1 MMRIYSP
8 ISLLLLY
15 STASWAE
22 LPVSFTS
29 VPTINNIA
37 IGQQQTLN
45 YVIHNN
51 VVRRSLPIRSIQIIN
66 DGDTQSSSVTQST
79 TTCGNSLPPNGS
91 CEISVTIQ
99 NATGNI
105 NRRLSINYGGRS
117 PLTSPIKLKVSKA
130 KYSVFVYIIG
140 ADLQSKHQLATFN
153 IDQMKKVGSTENINV
168 VLQTGGANSPGYL
181 TVKRQIVYPGSLFEL
196 ADLGSVPMAAP
207 NTIQDFL
214 EWGIANYPAERY
226 ITIFWNHGGGPNGGF
241 GGDENNPP
249 QAIAINNLASVIN
262 NVRATTGNLF
272 EIIGFDAC
280 LMGSAETA
288 AGFAS
293 NMHYFIG
300 SEDLEPGKGWQYDTF
315 LSYLN
320 AYPNAS
326 GNEIGRV
333 IIDGYTQQNEGEA
346 TTLSLI
352 DASQLSNLNMAM
364 TNFATA
370 LSPYT
375 TTTTDWKLIAKSRFK
390 AADYSTSVWDNR
402 STDLVDLVEFAQ
414 RISNQFPADINLSA
428 ASQAVVSAVNQAV
441 LYYKN
446 SFDRADSFGLT
457 VYFPSILAQYETQ
470 YPQVTAING
479 VNFFSQLYVN
489 LVGNYHTF
497 YQNNISSL
505 VAILSN
511 LAFDGTNYT
520 ATLSNDY
527 NELYAAV
534 GNESCTNLL
543 DANNNPLPANPCYS
557 SIQYQ
562 GIAATQAGTDWNISF
577 PKTPYL
583 NSWPLLNGL
592 PVLFI
597 PDDAT
602 PSNPGETNFLIPVTQ
617 IQEGSTTDG
626 YLNVLL
632 NQQNQ
637 FQVVGFQS
645 GIGSSNTAA
654 KIIPL
659 SPDSSFRIRSY
670 AQVNSVWRLTQTT
683 ETVNYPFTVSFG
695 GVSSDLNAF
704 RFLAGDITGALIIS
718 PTSVPY

>member
-1 MMRIYSP
+1 MRIYS
-8 ISLLLLY
+8 SLSLFLFY
-15 STASWAE
+15 SAASWAE

-29 VPTINNIA
+29 LPTIHNIA
-37 IGQQQTLN
+37 IGQQQVLN

-51 VVRRSLPIRSIQIIN
+51 VVRRSLPIRSIQVIN
-66 DGDTQSSSVTQST
+66 KGDDQPTAVTQWT
-79 TTCGNSLPPNGS
+79 TTCGNNLPPNGS

-99 NATGNI
+99 NATANL
-105 NRRLSINYGGRS
+105 NRQLSINYGGRS
-117 PLTSPIKLKVSKA
+117 PLTSPIKLNVNKA
-130 KYSVFVYIIG
+130 KYTVFVYIIG
-140 ADLQSKHQLATFN
+140 SDLQSKYQLATFN
-153 IDQMKKVGSTENINV
+153 IDQMKKVGSTENMNI

-181 TVKRQIVYPGSLFEL
+181 TVKRQIVYPGSLMEL

-214 EWGIANYPAERY
+214 EWGVTNYPAHRY

-241 GGDENNPP
+241 GGDENNVPR
-249 QAIAINNLASVIN
+249 AIAINDLASVIN
-262 NVRATTGNLF
+262 NVTTKTGTRF

-280 LMGSAETA
+280 LMASAETA
-288 AGFAS
+288 SGFAN
-293 NMHYFIG
+293 NMNYFIA

-315 LSYLN
+315 LAYLN
-320 AYPNAS
+320 AHPDAT
-326 GNEIGRV
+326 GNEIGPI

-346 TTLSLI
+346 TTLSLMN
-352 DASQLSNLNMAM
+352 ASQLPNLNTAM

-370 LSPYT
+370 LSPYAT
-375 TTTTDWKLIAKSRFK
+375 NTPDWKLIAKSRFK

-402 STDLVDLVEFAQ
+402 STDLVDLTEFAQ
-414 RISNQFPADINLSA
+414 RVSNQFPADINLSA
-428 ASQAVVSAVNQAV
+428 ASQALITAVSNAV

-479 VNFFSQLYVN
+479 NYFFSQAYVN
-489 LVGNYHTF
+489 LVGNYYTF
-497 YQNNISSL
+497 YQNNLSSL
-505 VAILSN
+505 TAMLSN
-511 LAFDGTNYT
+511 LTFDGTNYT

-534 GNESCTNLL
+534 GNDGCTNLL
-543 DANNNPLPANPCYS
+543 DLNNNPLPTNPCYS

-562 GIAATQAGTDWNISF
+562 GIEATQVGTDWNISF
-577 PKTPYL
+577 PKTAYL
-583 NSWPLLNGL
+583 NSWPLLNGV

-602 PSNPGETNFLIPVTQ
+602 PTNPGETNFLIPVTQ
-617 IQEGSTTDG
+617 IQGNGGTDG

-637 FQVVGFQS
+637 FVVVGFQTA
-645 GIGSSNTAA
+645 IGSSNTAGKVA
-654 KIIPL
+654 PL
-659 SPDSSFRIRSY
+659 NPDSSFRIRSY
-670 AQVNSVWRLTQTT
+670 AQVNSTWRLTPTT
-683 ETVNYPFTVSFG
+683 EVVDYPFTLSFG
-695 GVSSDLNAF
+695 SVSSDYNAF

-718 PTSVPY
+718 PTSEPY